1 MEVLIPIEMSIVNP
15 IMTATLSEF
24 GDDGILIVFSERT
37 QGFTLDALEVIG
49 GTVDDLIGDGL
60 CFHCPYTKTAETMTV
75 RIPAGA
81 VTCEHLIDCWN
92 VESNTLEL

>member
-1 MEVLIPIEMSIVNP
+1 METLIPIEMNIVNP
-15 IMTATLSEF
+15 IMTVTLSEY
-24 GDDGILIVFSERT
+24 DDGILIVFSERT
-37 QGFTLDALEVIG
+37 QGFTLDVMEVIG
-49 GTVDDLIGDGL
+49 GTVDDLVGDGL

-81 VTCEHLIDCWN
+81 VTCGHLNDCWN